1 VELNELMNIML
12 TIHHNLDPNAGAPG
26 VTWKLG
32 QEFQKLGHHVDY
44 YSFDNLPPQLPE
56 IVKSIVFPE
65 FVANHLTTM
74 TKAKP
79 IDVVDASSGDAWVW
93 AKLRRNSGDRPLLVT
108 RSHGLEHVMHLEI
121 LAEAR
126 QGNLDLSWKYPLYHG
141 GLRLW
146 EVAQSFRTCD
156 LALLLNQYDADYAMH
171 QLGVDSDRVQIVANG
186 IPQRFL
192 NLPFEP
198 TPSDSQHGGS
208 PLAPE
213 TTTAP
218 QERLC
223 QGNGALRIAQ
233 VGSYIP
239 RKGIGYGVPAL
250 NQILRQHPQVIMSF
264 LGTGCPESQVHADFD
279 PVVRDRVKV
288 APHYDHELLPS
299 LLQGHQIKLFP
310 TLSEGFSLAL
320 PEAMACGL
328 VPVTTAT
335 PGPME
340 IVQDGHNGLLV
351 PPRDPQAIV
360 QALERLLGDRVYL
373 EKLRRKAYET
383 AQNYSWQQIAATT
396 LSLYERAKHL
406 KETRQL

>member
-1 VELNELMNIML
+1 MNIML

-44 YSFDNLPPQLPE
+44 YSFDNLPSQLPE
-56 IVKSIVFPE
+56 IVKSMVFPE
-65 FVANHLTTM
+65 FVANHLTKM
-74 TKAKP
+74 TRTKP
-79 IDVVDASSGDAWVW
+79 IDVVDASSGDAWIW

-198 TPSDSQHGGS
+198 TPTDS
-208 PLAPE
+208 PP
-213 TTTAP
+213 
-218 QERLC
+218 ERLDR
-223 QGNGALRIAQ
+223 QDGTLRIAQ

-250 NQILRQHPQVIMSF
+250 NQILQQHPQVIMSF
-264 LGTGCPESQVHADFD
+264 VGTGCPESQVHADFD

-288 APHYDHELLPS
+288 TPHYDHELLPS
-299 LLQGHQIKLFP
+299 LLQGHHIKLFP

-328 VPVTTAT
+328 APVTTAT

-340 IVQDGHNGLLV
+340 IVRDRTNGILV
-351 PPRDPQAIV
+351 APRDTEAIV
-360 QALERLLGDRVYL
+360 QALEQLIGDRSYL
-373 EKLRRKAYET
+373 DRLRLSAYET
-383 AQNYSWQQIAATT
+383 AQNYSWQKIAATT
-396 LSLYERAKHL
+396 LTIYEQAKHI
-406 KETRQL
+406 KEMRQL

>member
-1 VELNELMNIML
+1 MNILL
-12 TIHHNLDPNAGAPG
+12 TIHHELDPNAGAPG

-32 QEFQKLGHHVDY
+32 QEFQTLGHNVEY
-44 YSFDNLPPQLPE
+44 YSFNDLPAQLPE

-65 FVANHLTTM
+65 FVASHLTALTRH
-74 TKAKP
+74 KQ
-79 IDVVDASSGDAWVW
+79 IDVIDASTGDAWIW
-93 AKLRRNSGDRPLLVT
+93 AKLRRNLERPVLVT
-108 RSHGLEHVMHLEI
+108 RNHGLEHVMHLEI

-126 QGNLDLSWKYPLYHG
+126 QGNLHLSWKYPIYHG

-146 EVAQSFRTCD
+146 EVAASLRTCD

-171 QLGVDSDRVQIVANG
+171 QLGVDPARVRIVTNG
-186 IPQRFL
+186 IPEGFL

-198 TPSDSQHGGS
+198 TPVEPD
-208 PLAPE
+208 API
-213 TTTAP
+213 
-218 QERLC
+218 
-223 QGNGALRIAQ
+223 RIAQ

-250 NQILRQHPQVIMSF
+250 NQILQQHPQVMMSF
-264 LGTGCPESQVHADFD
+264 LGTGCSESQVHADFEPD
-279 PVVRDRVKV
+279 VRDRVKV
-288 APHYDHELLPS
+288 TPHYDHELLPS

-383 AQNYSWQQIAATT
+383 AQNYSWQKIAATT
-396 LSLYERAKHL
+396 LTLYEQAKHL
-406 KETRQL
+406 KKTGQL